1 MPALRLPSVQQ
12 SPPSSGTQMTDITLD
27 ERLELTRRIM
37 HLLEGWGLGA
47 RDIGVILSL
56 PDSVKPR
63 AIARFRDQ
71 DAFPDDPEVNRR
83 LAYLMRIEQA
93 LLTYFPRNPEMRS
106 LWVRRGN
113 RQFGRKA
120 PLAVMV
126 EDGESGLIAV
136 LSHLDCTFAWDL
148 TGSRASY

>member
-1 MPALRLPSVQQ
+1 MPDPAAE
-12 SPPSSGTQMTDITLD
+12 
-27 ERLELTRRIM
+27 ERLALTRRTM
-37 HLLEGWGLGA
+37 DLLEGWGLGA

-56 PDSVKPR
+56 PASVKAR
-63 AIARFRDQ
+63 AIARFREH
-71 DAFPDDPEVNRR
+71 DAFPDDPQVNRR
-83 LAYLMRIEQA
+83 VAYLMRIEEA
-93 LLTYFPRNPEMRS
+93 LHTYFPRNPEMRN

-148 TGSRASY
+148 TGSRVTYP